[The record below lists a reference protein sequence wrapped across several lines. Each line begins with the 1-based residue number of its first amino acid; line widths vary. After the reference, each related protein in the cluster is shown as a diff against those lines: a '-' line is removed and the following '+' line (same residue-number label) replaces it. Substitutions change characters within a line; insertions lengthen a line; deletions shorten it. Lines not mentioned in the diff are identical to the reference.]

1 MNATPEE
8 RGAAR
13 DPNQLEREASEIR
26 ADMDRTLD
34 ALERKFSPGQLL
46 DRSMGYLREH
56 GAELTRNVGDTV
68 RHNPVPALMTAAGV
82 VWLISSTLRSRKA
95 DGDTRTTDEEQAD
108 NTSGRR
114 RGKLHDRVTATRER
128 MRASRDAVANTVSDK
143 ASTAMEATRTRVDRV
158 QNRVQTLIDEQPLVL
173 GALAVA
179 AGAVIG
185 AILPSTQYENRTVGQ
200 VRDRTLAKAKEV
212 GEQQYENLRGKL
224 ETREDGQGSG
234 GRVN

>member
-1 MNATPEE
+1 MNATTEP

-13 DPNQLEREASEIR
+13 DPAQIEREAGEIR

-56 GAELTRNVGDTV
+56 GAELTRNVGNTV

-82 VWLISSTLRSRKA
+82 VWLISSTLAAR
-95 DGDTRTTDEEQAD
+95 RTEGEDFGPFGKRQ
-108 NTSGRR
+108 
-114 RGKLHDRVTATRER
+114 GKLHDRVAATRER
-128 MRASRDAVANTVSDK
+128 VRASRNAAAEKISDK
-143 ASTAMEATRTRVDRV
+143 VSETMDATRSQAERV

-179 AGAVIG
+179 VGAVIG
-185 AILPSTQYENRTVGQ
+185 AVLPGTQYENRTVGE
-200 VRDRTLAKAKEV
+200 VRDRTLAKAQQV
-212 GEQQYENLRGKL
+212 GEHQYENLRDKL
-224 ETREDGQGSG
+224 EKHEDVQQAGS
-234 GRVN
+234 RVN